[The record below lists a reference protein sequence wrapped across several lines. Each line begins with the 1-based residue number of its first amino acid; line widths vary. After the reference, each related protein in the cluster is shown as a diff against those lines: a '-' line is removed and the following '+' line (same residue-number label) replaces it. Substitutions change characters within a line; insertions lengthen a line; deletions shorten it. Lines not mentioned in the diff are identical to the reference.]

1 MLAETDDAE
10 VVMARIQPVPREEL
24 PEFEDYFKEIEQL
37 AGYLPNAFLTVAH
50 QPALLRGL
58 QALSAALRSLNSVDT
73 GLKVLMSHL
82 ASSAVGC
89 RFCEAH
95 TSKTATTNGVAAAKI
110 TSIWE
115 FETSDLFS
123 DAERAA
129 LRLALAMGQSPNAVT
144 DQHFSDLREYFDDA
158 QIVEMIAAV
167 CNFGFWNRWNDT
179 VATDLEQPVYELA
192 NALLSP
198 RGWTAAKHLPHST
211 EPSAVHSG

>member
-1 MLAETDDAE
+1 
-10 VVMARIQPVPREEL
+10 MARINPVPREQL
-24 PEFEDYFKEIEQL
+24 PEFEDYFREIEQL

-95 TSKTATTNGVAAAKI
+95 TSKTATANGVAAAKI

-123 DAERAA
+123 DPERVA
-129 LRLALAMGQSPNAVT
+129 PNAVT
-144 DQHFSDLREYFDDA
+144 DQHFADLREYYDDA

-198 RGWTAAKHLPHST
+198 RGWTAGKHLPHSS
-211 EPSAVHSG
+211 EPLATRG

>member
-1 MLAETDDAE
+1 
-10 VVMARIQPVPREEL
+10 MARIQPVPREQL
-24 PEFEDYFKEIEQL
+24 PEFENYFQEIEQL

-95 TSKTATTNGVAAAKI
+95 TSKTARTNGVDAAKI
-110 TSIWE
+110 TLIWE

-123 DAERAA
+123 DAERVA

-144 DQHFSDLREYFDDA
+144 DQHFADLREYYDDA

-192 NALLSP
+192 NALLSS
-198 RGWTAAKHLPHST
+198 RGWSAAKHLPHST
-211 EPSAVHSG
+211 EASVARS

>member
-1 MLAETDDAE
+1 
-10 VVMARIQPVPREEL
+10 MARIQPVPREQL
-24 PEFEDYFKEIEQL
+24 PEFEDYFREIEQL

-58 QALSAALRSLNSVDT
+58 QALSAALRSLDSVDT

-95 TSKTATTNGVAAAKI
+95 TSKTATTNGVPAAKI
-110 TSIWE
+110 SAVWE
-115 FETSDLFS
+115 FESSDLFT
-123 DAERAA
+123 DAERVA
-129 LRLALAMGQSPNAVT
+129 LRVALAMGQSPNAVT
-144 DQHFSDLREYFDDA
+144 DQHFADLRRYYDDA

-179 VATDLEQPVYELA
+179 VATDLEAPVYELA
-192 NALLSP
+192 SALLSS
-198 RGWTAAKHLPHST
+198 RGWSAAKHLPHPT
-211 EPSAVHSG
+211 EETSVAGV

>member
-1 MLAETDDAE
+1 
-10 VVMARIQPVPREEL
+10 MARIDPVPRDQL
-24 PEFEDYFKEIEQL
+24 PEFEEYFREIENL

-50 QPALLRGL
+50 QPQLLRGL
-58 QALSAALRSLNSVDT
+58 QALSAALRSLNTVDT

-95 TSKTATTNGVAAAKI
+95 TSKTASTNGVPAAKI
-110 TSIWE
+110 AAVWE
-115 FETSDLFS
+115 FETNDLYS
-123 DAERAA
+123 DAERVA

-144 DQHFSDLREYFDDA
+144 DQHFVDLREYYDDA

-179 VATDLEQPVYELA
+179 VATDLEQPVFELA
-192 NALLSP
+192 SALLGP
-198 RGWTAAKHLPHST
+198 RGWSADKHVRHLHGPIAST
-211 EPSAVHSG
+211 H

>member
-1 MLAETDDAE
+1 
-10 VVMARIQPVPREEL
+10 MARIQPVPRQDL
-24 PEFEDYFKEIEQL
+24 PEFEDYFREIEQL

-95 TSKTATTNGVAAAKI
+95 TSKTAATNGVAASKI
-110 TSIWE
+110 MSIWE

-198 RGWTAAKHLPHST
+198 RGWTAGKHLPHST
-211 EPSAVHSG
+211 EPLGDA

>member
-1 MLAETDDAE
+1 
-10 VVMARIQPVPREEL
+10 MARIDPVPREQL
-24 PEFEDYFKEIEQL
+24 PEFEDYFREIEAL

-50 QPALLRGL
+50 QPQLLRGL
-58 QALSAALRSLNSVDT
+58 QALSAALRSLHSVDT

-95 TSKTATTNGVAAAKI
+95 TSKTAKTNGVPEAKI
-110 TSIWE
+110 AAVWQ
-115 FETSDLFS
+115 FETNELFS

-144 DQHFSDLREYFDDA
+144 DEHFAELRKYYDDA
-158 QIVEMIAAV
+158 QLVEMIAAV

-179 VATDLEQPVYELA
+179 VATDLEDPVYQLA
-192 NALLSP
+192 SALLGP
-198 RGWTAAKHLPHST
+198 RGWSAEKHVGHLHDST
-211 EPSAVHSG
+211 PTGR

>member
-1 MLAETDDAE
+1 
-10 VVMARIQPVPREEL
+10 MARIQPVPRQDL
-24 PEFEDYFKEIEQL
+24 PEFEDYFREIEQL

-95 TSKTATTNGVAAAKI
+95 TSKTATTNGVAASKI
-110 TSIWE
+110 MSIWE

-144 DQHFSDLREYFDDA
+144 DQHFADLREYFDDA

-211 EPSAVHSG
+211 EPSAMPS

>member
-1 MLAETDDAE
+1 
-10 VVMARIQPVPREEL
+10 MARIEPVPREQL
-24 PEFEDYFKEIEQL
+24 PEFEDYFREIEQL

-110 TSIWE
+110 TAIWE

-123 DAERAA
+123 PAERVA

-144 DQHFSDLREYFDDA
+144 DQHIVDLREYYDEA

-198 RGWTAAKHLPHST
+198 RGWSTEKHLPHST
-211 EPSAVHSG
+211 EPLAARG

>member
-1 MLAETDDAE
+1 
-10 VVMARIQPVPREEL
+10 MARIQPVPREQL
-24 PEFEDYFKEIEQL
+24 PEFEDYFQEIEQL

-110 TSIWE
+110 TAIWE

-123 DAERAA
+123 PAERVA

-144 DQHFSDLREYFDDA
+144 DQHIVDLREYYDEA

-179 VATDLEQPVYELA
+179 VETDLEQPVYELA

-198 RGWTAAKHLPHST
+198 RGWSAAKHLPHS
-211 EPSAVHSG
+211 EPLAARG

>member
-1 MLAETDDAE
+1 
-10 VVMARIQPVPREEL
+10 MARIDPVPREQL
-24 PEFEDYFKEIEQL
+24 PEFEDYFREIENL

-50 QPALLRGL
+50 QPNLLRGL
-58 QALSAALRSLNSVDT
+58 QALSAALRSLHSVDT

-95 TSKTATTNGVAAAKI
+95 TSKTAKSNGVPAAKI
-110 TSIWE
+110 ADVWE

-123 DAERAA
+123 EEERVA

-144 DQHFSDLREYFDDA
+144 DQHFVDLRKYYDDA

-179 VATDLEQPVYELA
+179 VATDLEQPVFELA
-192 NALLSP
+192 SALLGP
-198 RGWTAAKHLPHST
+198 RGWSAEKHLPHPHEAT
-211 EPSAVHSG
+211 TAPR

>member
-1 MLAETDDAE
+1 
-10 VVMARIQPVPREEL
+10 MARIQPVPRDQL
-24 PEFEDYFKEIEQL
+24 PEFEDYFREIEKL

-95 TSKTATTNGVAAAKI
+95 TSKTATTNGVAAEKI
-110 TSIWE
+110 ASIWD
-115 FETSDLFS
+115 FETSALYS
-123 DAERAA
+123 EAERVA
-129 LRLALAMGQSPNAVT
+129 LRLALAMGQSPNSVT
-144 DQHFSDLREYFDDA
+144 DRHFADLREYYDDA

-192 NALLSP
+192 NALLSS
-198 RGWTAAKHLPHST
+198 RGWSAEKHLPHTT
-211 EPSAVHSG
+211 EPSPSPG

>member
-1 MLAETDDAE
+1 
-10 VVMARIQPVPREEL
+10 MARIEPVPREQL
-24 PEFEDYFKEIEQL
+24 PEFEDYFREIEQL

-110 TSIWE
+110 TAIWE

-123 DAERAA
+123 PAERVA

-144 DQHFSDLREYFDDA
+144 DQHIVDLREYYDEA

-198 RGWTAAKHLPHST
+198 RGWSAEKHLPHST
-211 EPSAVHSG
+211 EPLAARG

>member
-1 MLAETDDAE
+1 
-10 VVMARIQPVPREEL
+10 MARIQPVPREQL
-24 PEFEDYFKEIEQL
+24 PEFEEYFREIEQL

-110 TSIWE
+110 SSIWE
-115 FETSDLFS
+115 FETSDLYS

-144 DQHFSDLREYFDDA
+144 DQHFQDLREYFDDA

-192 NALLSP
+192 SALLSP

-211 EPSAVHSG
+211 EPSVL

>member
-1 MLAETDDAE
+1 
-10 VVMARIQPVPREEL
+10 MARIQPVPREQL
-24 PEFEDYFKEIEQL
+24 PEFEDYFQEIEQL

-95 TSKTATTNGVAAAKI
+95 TSKTAMTNGVPAAKI
-110 TSIWE
+110 TSVWE

-123 DAERAA
+123 DAERVA

-144 DQHFSDLREYFDDA
+144 DQHFAELRDYYDDA

-198 RGWTAAKHLPHST
+198 RGWSAAKHLPHPT
-211 EPSAVHSG
+211 EEPSTAGV

>member
-1 MLAETDDAE
+1 
-10 VVMARIQPVPREEL
+10 MARIQPVPREQL
-24 PEFEDYFKEIEQL
+24 PEFEDYFQEIEQL

-110 TSIWE
+110 TAIWE

-123 DAERAA
+123 PAERVA

-144 DQHFSDLREYFDDA
+144 DQHIADLREYYDEA

-198 RGWTAAKHLPHST
+198 RGWSAAKHLPHS
-211 EPSAVHSG
+211 EPLAARG